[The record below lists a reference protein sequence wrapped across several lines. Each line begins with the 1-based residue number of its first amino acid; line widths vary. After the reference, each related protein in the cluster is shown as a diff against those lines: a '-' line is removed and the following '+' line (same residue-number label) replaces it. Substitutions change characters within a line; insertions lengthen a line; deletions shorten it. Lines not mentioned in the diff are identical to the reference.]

1 VSSLHAATSASN
13 PATVVGRPRGEPELG
28 KPQNGVAALPTF
40 VWWHWSRSSL
50 PRARCRLGC
59 CAVPWPTAPDSTVKP
74 ERPGQGYDRPGG
86 PCAGRLA
93 GRFQPTAR
101 LSFFS
106 FPFFNIHRN
115 SYKFP
120 NFIENYSN
128 LIKMQSKFRM
138 DPPEKIYA
146 LGLTKSLFMHYCLV
160 DKSKKSNFEEF
171 IYKNLCMF
179 IH

>member
-1 VSSLHAATSASN
+1 MELLCFPPLFGGIGPDPRCRELAVGWVAAPCHGRQLQT
-13 PATVVGRPRGEPELG
+13 RPRG
-28 KPQNGVAALPTF
+28 QNGRV
-40 VWWHWSRSSL
+40 R
-50 PRARCRLGC
+50 PRLRQAR
-59 CAVPWPTAPDSTVKP
+59 WPMCGSAYGLVSAHCPI
-74 ERPGQGYDRPGG
+74 E
-86 PCAGRLA
+86 
-93 GRFQPTAR
+93 
-101 LSFFS
+101 FFFL

-128 LIKMQSKFRM
+128 LIKMQSKFLM

-146 LGLTKSLFMHYCLV
+146 LGLTKSLFMYYCLV